1 MNNTSSATS
10 NNRKV
15 VRIGVFIPYGAQLL
29 DTACIDILASMS
41 REYFSMVGE
50 GMVPP
55 GIYKLA
61 PSVEIF
67 YISKVPPSSHPIP
80 LTASMNILCTHH
92 FSSPEVAPGKL
103 DIVLVPGPDPKLDFE
118 EDPAALS
125 WLAGHANNTSNN
137 ETKTTDILSV
147 CSGIYLCGAAGIL
160 KGKKACGPRGLQ
172 GDLRTRFEDQEVI
185 WVGEELRWVG
195 DGNLWSSGGVTNGND
210 LVAAYARQSRHFP
223 GPVAELGL
231 KFVEVD
237 ERPQRYE
244 D

>member
-1 MNNTSSATS
+1 MNANSSATT
-10 NNRKV
+10 NHEV

-29 DTACIDILASMS
+29 DTACIDIFASMS
-41 REYFSMVGE
+41 REYFAMIGE
-50 GMVPP
+50 SMVPP
-55 GIYKLA
+55 GIFELA

-67 YISKVPPSSHPIP
+67 SSM
-80 LTASMNILCTHH
+80 SILCTHR

-103 DIVLVPGPDPKLDFE
+103 DIVLVPGPDPKLDLYS
-118 EDPAALS
+118 DAAALS
-125 WLAGHANNTSNN
+125 WLAGHANN

-172 GDLRTRFEDQEVI
+172 GDLRTRFESQEVI

-195 DGNLWSSGGVTNGND
+195 DGNLWSGGGVTNGND
-210 LVAAYARQSRHFP
+210 LVAAYTRQSRHFP